1 MAIVEEEEEQEQD
14 HNDNNKKSK
23 SQVGLAV
30 ADTETIQRTFRKL
43 RSWVDPPCPYFPL

>member
-1 MAIVEEEEEQEQD
+1 MAIAEEEERQD
-14 HNDNNKKSK
+14 HNDSNKRKWK

-43 RSWVDPPCPYFPL
+43 RSWVDPSCPYFPL